1 MRTKAPRRINKRFTY
16 ANVMSTIA
24 VLLSLGGVSYAAVSL
39 PRNSVG
45 PVQLRGNAVTSTKI
59 KNGAITTR
67 DIAPAARS
75 ALKGQRGD
83 TGATGAT
90 GAPGSRGPSDIFTS
104 TSSAPSSVTL
114 PAGKHLVLGFAHSS
128 TPGVTCTLTI
138 GSATDTAGMPQ
149 GGAVTAVLT
158 VELFTPTTA
167 TMTCASGAYSSRIA
181 AIAADSLTNS

>member
-1 MRTKAPRRINKRFTY
+1 MNAVQFRRPRFTY

-24 VLLSLGGVSYAAVSL
+24 VLLSLGGVSYAAVAL

-45 PVQLRGNAVTSTKI
+45 PTQLRGNAVTSTKV
-59 KNGAITTR
+59 KNGAITLR
-67 DIAPAARS
+67 DIAPATRS

-90 GAPGSRGPSDIFTS
+90 GATGSRGPSDIYTS
-104 TSSAPSSVTL
+104 TSSAPSTVTL
-114 PAGKHLVLGFAHSS
+114 PAGKHLVFGFAHSS
-128 TPGVTCTLTI
+128 TPGVTCTLAI

-149 GGAVTAVLT
+149 GGAVTAVLA

-167 TMTCASGAYSSRIA
+167 SMTCTGGAYSSRVASIA
-181 AIAADSLTNS
+181 AESLTTS